1 MSFSDLVPSLMA
13 AMPALRGRLI
23 ANQPLAEFTWF
34 RVGGPAQ
41 VLFLPDDEDDLAY
54 FCRQAPRDLPLTAVG
69 VGSNLVVRDGGVP
82 GVVVRLGRGFNR
94 VRVEGRRITAG
105 AAALDVQVAKAAQ
118 EAGLSGLA
126 FLRGIPGTV
135 GGALHGNAGSRGGDI
150 GQWASQAVV
159 MTRTGELI
167 TREREDMVFAYRQSS
182 LDELAIVS
190 ARFELEP
197 DDPTEL
203 TKRMQR
209 QWIVKKAQQPLGH
222 QNSGCIFKSPRGMS
236 AGELIEQAGLKGAKV
251 GGAEVSGRH
260 ANFIVAEPGASSN
273 DVLRLIDLIRARVAE
288 RLGVELEQE
297 IEVW

>member
-1 MSFSDLVPSLMA
+1 
-13 AMPALRGRLI
+13 MPLLSGFEEILRQ
-23 ANQPLAEFTWF
+23 AEPLAPHTWLGL
-34 RVGGPAQ
+34 GGAAEYFAEPRN
-41 VLFLPDDEDDLAY
+41 LDELQALARH
-54 FCRQAPRDLPLTAVG
+54 CSEENLPLRMLG
-69 VGSNLVVRDGGVP
+69 GGSNVLVRSEGVA
-82 GVVVRLGRGFNR
+82 GVVIRLSAGEFSAIHSSGRQ
-94 VRVEGRRITAG
+94 VTAG
-105 AAALDVQVAKAAQ
+105 SGAKLGHVISVAVR
-118 EAGLSGLA
+118 EGLGGMETLV
-126 FLRGIPGTV
+126 GIPGTV

>member
-1 MSFSDLVPSLMA
+1 
-13 AMPALRGRLI
+13 MPLLSGFAEILRQ
-23 ANQPLAEFTWF
+23 AEPLAPHTWLGL
-34 RVGGPAQ
+34 GGAAEYFAEPRN
-41 VLFLPDDEDDLAY
+41 LDELQALARH
-54 FCRQAPRDLPLTAVG
+54 CSEENLPLRMLG
-69 VGSNLVVRDGGVP
+69 GGSNVLVRSEGVAGLVVRLSEGEFSAI
-82 GVVVRLGRGFNR
+82 RASGRQ
-94 VRVEGRRITAG
+94 VTAG
-105 AAALDVQVAKAAQ
+105 SGAKLGHVISVAVR
-118 EAGLSGLA
+118 EGLGGMETLV
-126 FLRGIPGTV
+126 GIPGTV

>member
-1 MSFSDLVPSLMA
+1 
-13 AMPALRGRLI
+13 MPLLSGFAEILRQ
-23 ANQPLAEFTWF
+23 AEPLAPHTWLGL
-34 RVGGPAQ
+34 GGAAEYFAEPRN
-41 VLFLPDDEDDLAY
+41 LDELQALARH
-54 FCRQAPRDLPLTAVG
+54 CSEENLPLRMLG
-69 VGSNLVVRDGGVP
+69 GGSNVLVRSEGVA
-82 GVVVRLGRGFNR
+82 GVVVRLSAGEFSAIRASGRQ
-94 VRVEGRRITAG
+94 VTAG
-105 AAALDVQVAKAAQ
+105 SGAKLGHVISVAVR
-118 EAGLSGLA
+118 EGLGGMETLV
-126 FLRGIPGTV
+126 GIPGTV

>member
-1 MSFSDLVPSLMA
+1 
-13 AMPALRGRLI
+13 MPLLSGFEEILRQ
-23 ANQPLAEFTWF
+23 AEPLAPHTWLGL
-34 RVGGPAQ
+34 GGAAEYFAEPRN
-41 VLFLPDDEDDLAY
+41 LDELQALARH
-54 FCRQAPRDLPLTAVG
+54 CSEENLPLRMLG
-69 VGSNLVVRDGGVP
+69 GGSNVLVRSEGVA
-82 GVVVRLGRGFNR
+82 GVVIRLSAGEFSAIRASGRQ
-94 VRVEGRRITAG
+94 VTAG
-105 AAALDVQVAKAAQ
+105 SGAKLGHVISVAVR
-118 EAGLSGLA
+118 EGLGGMETLV
-126 FLRGIPGTV
+126 GIPGTV